1 MLRLLTILEKIVFET
16 SAVSL
21 SLSIIFSILASM
33 IFPFGLIRKKKV
45 SPVTKRFVVSNFL
58 FIDVTLFYYM
68 TPFDFCQRLNVF
80 TFETYSS
87 LSLFWTCSSFRKPYF
102 KGVWVI
108 RPPVHDPHIQS
119 LAPIS
124 PHKSFNQLSSA
135 LKSSHYD
142 QQHITFN
149 GSLVIWNNVDS
160 LMYMFERNCSLV

>member
-1 MLRLLTILEKIVFET
+1 MVLVKTLQNFTRGLRLYEKEAPKQEFFPEFCEKFKNTFLTQNTFEQLLLQFLYSTMLRLLTILEKIVFET

-80 TFETYSS
+80 TFEAYSS
-87 LSLFWTCSSFRKPYF
+87 LSLF
-102 KGVWVI
+102 
-108 RPPVHDPHIQS
+108 
-119 LAPIS
+119 
-124 PHKSFNQLSSA
+124 
-135 LKSSHYD
+135 
-142 QQHITFN
+142 
-149 GSLVIWNNVDS
+149 
-160 LMYMFERNCSLV
+160 